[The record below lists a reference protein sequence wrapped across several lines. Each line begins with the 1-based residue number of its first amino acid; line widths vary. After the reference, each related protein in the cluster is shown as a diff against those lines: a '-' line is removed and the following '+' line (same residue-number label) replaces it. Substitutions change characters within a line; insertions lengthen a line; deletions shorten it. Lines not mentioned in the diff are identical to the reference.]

1 MPIDTPRW
9 VRDAVF
15 YQVFPDRFARSG
27 RVPSPGPLE
36 AWEAPPTGSG
46 FKGGD
51 LYGVAD
57 HLDHIADLGANA
69 IYLNPIFASTA
80 NHRYHTCDYLRIDP
94 LLGGEAAFRH
104 LLDAAH
110 ARGMRVVIDGVF
122 NHCGRGFYPFQH
134 VLETG
139 AASPYR
145 DWFFLNPAF
154 LEPGRSIRAYP
165 DGAEPVLELSAVDL
179 GDRDGSATFRDLG
192 YQAWWDLPALPKL
205 NVRNPEVREYL
216 LAAGEHWIRFGV
228 DGWRLDVPEDLEDPD
243 FWREFRRRIR
253 AIDPEAYILAEI
265 WFPKAEV
272 LRGDQYDATMNYP
285 FLTAVVSF
293 AAGSH
298 LDLAVAAQ
306 HGWLGAAVRR
316 LDGPGFAGLLG
327 PLMTELDPDVVAV
340 QYNLLGSHDTPRL
353 LTIVGGDA
361 ASVRL
366 AALVQAT
373 LPGAPAVYYGDEIG
387 MTGSIDPAARAAFP
401 WDRPETWDDS
411 IRASLR
417 AVFALRHAQP
427 VLRDGSFTAR
437 GGAGLDGRLGAG
449 AGRGGRAGRPQQ
461 RRRARD
467 ARGRGPGARRLPAP
481 GRAAPRR
488 RRARRVRARIG
499 RLRRLPARPDRAGL
513 PGLGVMSIVTPDWVR
528 DAVFYQVFPDRFAR
542 SGRVEAPGPLEDWD
556 APPTIHGFKGGD
568 LLRRRGPA
576 RRPRRPRDHGDLP
589 NPGLRVGLEPPLPH
603 VRLLPGRPAARRRR
617 GPARAARRGARA
629 RDARDPRRRVQPR
642 EPRLLG
648 VQPHPRVRP
657 RVAVPSTGSTSTARR
672 SPRAARCAPIRTS
685 PCATRRAATADRRLR
700 DRDELLAGLP
710 TRGGTCRRCPS
721 STPTTRRCAST

>member
-36 AWEAPPTGSG
+36 AWDAPPTGTG

-353 LTIVGGDA
+353 LTLVGGDA

-401 WDRPETWDDS
+401 WDRPETWDDT

-417 AVFALRHAQP
+417 AVFELRHEQP
-427 VLRDGSFTAR
+427 VLRDGSFRFA
-437 GGAGLDGRLGAG
+437 GAQRSMVAWVRALDGVVALVVLNNGDTPETLAVEAPELAG
-449 AGRGGRAGRPQQ
+449 CPLRAVALPGD
-461 RRRARD
+461 D
-467 ARGRGPGARRLPAP
+467 APAAFVP
-481 GRAAPRR
+481 AA
-488 RRARRVRARIG
+488 AAFDVS
-499 RLRRLPARPDRAGL
+499 LPAR
-513 PGLGVMSIVTPDWVR
+513 T
-528 DAVFYQVFPDRFAR
+528 
-542 SGRVEAPGPLEDWD
+542 GRVFLGP
-556 APPTIHGFKGGD
+556 
-568 LLRRRGPA
+568 
-576 RRPRRPRDHGDLP
+576 
-589 NPGLRVGLEPPLPH
+589 V
-603 VRLLPGRPAARRRR
+603 
-617 GPARAARRGARA
+617 
-629 RDARDPRRRVQPR
+629 
-642 EPRLLG
+642 
-648 VQPHPRVRP
+648 
-657 RVAVPSTGSTSTARR
+657 
-672 SPRAARCAPIRTS
+672 
-685 PCATRRAATADRRLR
+685 
-700 DRDELLAGLP
+700 
-710 TRGGTCRRCPS
+710 
-721 STPTTRRCAST
+721 

>member
-1 MPIDTPRW
+1 MTADVPTL
-9 VRDAVF
+9 VAGAVG
-15 YQVFPDRFARSG
+15 VAVILVLG
-27 RVPSPGPLE
+27 RVALIPSNRLGVSVFHPYRDDPWPAGVQEDDDARFRWTRRPEATREAEPEDALEHVAFRPPRAARRDPETPAVRGDRRTRRGRPAPGTRRRPPCASLIAARRAAE
-36 AWEAPPTGSG
+36 RPRCRSTRPAGSATPCSTRSSPTGSRAADACPARDRSRRGTRPPTGTG

-110 ARGMRVVIDGVF
+110 ARGIRVVIDGVF

-306 HGWLGAAVRR
+306 HGWLGAAVRP
-316 LDGPGFAGLLG
+316 LDGPGFAALLG

-353 LTIVGGDA
+353 LTLAGGDA

-417 AVFALRHAQP
+417 AAFALRHEQP
-427 VLRDGSFTAR
+427 VLRDGSF
-437 GGAGLDGRLGAG
+437 RLAG
-449 AGRGGRAGRPQQ
+449 AQGSMVAW
-461 RRRARD
+461 
-467 ARGRGPGARRLPAP
+467 
-481 GRAAPRR
+481 
-488 RRARRVRARIG
+488 VRALDEAVALVVLNNG
-499 RLRRLPARPDRAGL
+499 
-513 PGLGVMSIVTPDWVR
+513 
-528 DAVFYQVFPDRFAR
+528 DAAAKLA
-542 SGRVEAPGPLEDWD
+542 VEAPELAGRWLQAAPLPGDD
-556 APPTIHGFKGGD
+556 APAPFAPASAAFD
-568 LLRRRGPA
+568 VSMPA
-576 RRPRRPRDHGDLP
+576 RTG
-589 NPGLRVGLEPPLPH
+589 RVF
-603 VRLLPGRPAARRRR
+603 
-617 GPARAARRGARA
+617 
-629 RDARDPRRRVQPR
+629 
-642 EPRLLG
+642 LG
-648 VQPHPRVRP
+648 
-657 RVAVPSTGSTSTARR
+657 
-672 SPRAARCAPIRTS
+672 
-685 PCATRRAATADRRLR
+685 
-700 DRDELLAGLP
+700 
-710 TRGGTCRRCPS
+710 
-721 STPTTRRCAST
+721 